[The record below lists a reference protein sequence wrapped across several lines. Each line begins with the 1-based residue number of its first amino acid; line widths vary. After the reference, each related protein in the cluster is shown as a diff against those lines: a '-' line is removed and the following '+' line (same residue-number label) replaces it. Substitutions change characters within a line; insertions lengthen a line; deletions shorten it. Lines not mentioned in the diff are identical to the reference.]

1 MIFYCLSVIFGRRH
15 GIWKVSRCDPIIIL
29 RLDLMSL
36 LGFLKNDIFFKNE
49 SFFGL
54 VEKTYEDAIEN

>member
-1 MIFYCLSVIFGRRH
+1 
-15 GIWKVSRCDPIIIL
+15 
-29 RLDLMSL
+29 MSL